1 VPAAGCR
8 ELCADLLGPT
18 CALVDKR
25 ERERR
30 EMRGR
35 REKRDKEENERWE

>member
-18 CALVDKR
+18 RAPVDKR
-25 ERERR
+25 ERETRDAR
-30 EMRGR
+30 KK
-35 REKRDKEENERWE
+35 REKR